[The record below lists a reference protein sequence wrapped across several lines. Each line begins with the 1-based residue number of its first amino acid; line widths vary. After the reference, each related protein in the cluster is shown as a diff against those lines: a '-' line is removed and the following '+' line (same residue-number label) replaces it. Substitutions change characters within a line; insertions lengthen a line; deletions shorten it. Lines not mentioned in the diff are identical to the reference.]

1 MNQAGIFPVLSNAE
15 ITKTKLGEALVDQID
30 RGMDIKSNRSL

>member
-15 ITKTKLGEALVDQID
+15 VTKTELGEALVDQID
-30 RGMDIKSNRSL
+30 RGMDIKSDWSL